1 MTRHKL
7 SLKAHIMSLH
17 ENVKYLCVKCDYK
30 ATHQSSLKA
39 HKLSIHEGVKYL
51 CTKLTQN
58 FQQNLAWRPIERVY
72 IRFKIS
78 KGNN

>member
-1 MTRHKL
+1 MTRHKS

-51 CTKLTQN
+51 CTICDSKLTHEDLTRH
-58 FQQNLAWRPIERVY
+58 FQSNV
-72 IRFKIS
+72 F
-78 KGNN
+78 G